1 MVVVTVTRQSGR
13 RSAGSVEPGPGCP
26 GRALRLHR
34 DALPGARLPHL
45 GGRRR
50 GRAPGRLRH
59 WQAPG
64 TRVPSRGTGP
74 EHRKLSSGVSTR
86 RDCERRIPGSP
97 RRLGFRHGDSDS
109 ESTALATC
117 RRTMPV
123 SGAALPWGRG
133 FEFDPEG
140 VASSASDRP
149 GRDSDRRQP
158 RSADASAR
166 PLPRPRREL
175 ILAIRPLTFASVRVA
190 DPSQSSQCC
199 SLRGSHAL
207 NLLRSGPLVPSLR
220 LGGDRG
226 RDHWQVS
233 RRESDSE
240 SHRQSGRLGACQC
253 GRA

>member
-1 MVVVTVTRQSGR
+1 MPRLPWPLTCFSGSPPAGPARPEPGAVTVNLNRDFRVRVTVTVVVVTVTRQSGR

-86 RDCERRIPGSP
+86 PDCERRIPGPP

-109 ESTALATC
+109 ESIALATC
-117 RRTMPV
+117 RITMSL
-123 SGAALPWGRG
+123 SGVASQSGRG
-133 FEFDPEG
+133 FEFDPGG

-149 GRDSDRRQP
+149 GRDSDRP
-158 RSADASAR
+158 RSAAVSGCLGPTPAQAAAGAHTCHPPID
-166 PLPRPRREL
+166 
-175 ILAIRPLTFASVRVA
+175 VRFC
-190 DPSQSSQCC
+190 PS
-199 SLRGSHAL
+199 R
-207 NLLRSGPLVPSLR
+207 
-220 LGGDRG
+220 
-226 RDHWQVS
+226 
-233 RRESDSE
+233 
-240 SHRQSGRLGACQC
+240 
-253 GRA
+253 